1 MKDVTSEQVQD
12 RRVRRTRKAIREALQ
27 TLLQDHS
34 IEQITVKEIA
44 AEADIGY
51 TTFFRHFATKEA
63 ALADLADYEA
73 EELIGHCFPLLGSI
87 ESRAVS
93 LVFCQHIDGRRR
105 VWTALLTGG
114 AASIV
119 RQAMVRHTLERSN
132 VWPQSRS
139 WLPAESGPTLVIGLL
154 VEVLGWWLSH
164 ARDLTPEQLSEIMD
178 RLFISQLVGTE
189 N

>member
-1 MKDVTSEQVQD
+1 MKDVTTGEIQD
-12 RRVRRTRKAIREALQ
+12 RRVRKTRGAIREALQ
-27 TLLQDHS
+27 TLLQDNS

-51 TTFFRHFATKEA
+51 TTFFRHFPTKEA

-73 EELIGHCFPLLGSI
+73 EELIGHCFPLLGSAD
-87 ESRAVS
+87 SRTVS

-105 VWTALLTGG
+105 VWTALLSGG

-119 RQAMVRHTLERSN
+119 REAMVRHTIERSGE
-132 VWPQSRS
+132 WPQSRA
-139 WLPAESGPTLVIGLL
+139 WLPAESGSTLVIGLL

-164 ARDLTPEQLSEIMD
+164 AKDLTPEQVSEIMD
-178 RLFISQLVGTE
+178 RLFISQLVGRLG
-189 N
+189 